1 MLKYIAKRLLLSIPV
16 IIGITILSFGI
27 MKLSP
32 GDPLAN
38 FIDPSISMEDLEVSR
53 QALGLDDPIFMQYFK
68 WINQVIHGNFGYTYS
83 GNHSVSALILERLP
97 NTLILT
103 ISAFV
108 LSFVIGIPLGVIG
121 AVKKN
126 SHTDYGLTVLALIGV
141 AIPSFFFGLL
151 VIYFFSLV
159 LGLFPSG
166 GMVNMRAG
174 FTGYAY
180 YTDVIHHLILPA
192 VVLSLGNIASVS
204 RFTRSNMLDVLKEDY
219 IRTAKAKGL
228 TNKAITYKHAF
239 RNALI
244 PVVTIFGLSI
254 PFLFSGAYITES
266 IFNWPGM
273 GQLGITAIH
282 NREYGIIMAL
292 NLFTATLVLLGNL
305 TSDILYAVV
314 DPRIR
319 NK

>member
-1 MLKYIAKRLLLSIPV
+1 MLKYIARRLLLSIPV
-16 IIGITILSFGI
+16 IIGITILSFII

-38 FIDPSISMEDLEVSR
+38 FINPSISMEDLEVSR
-53 QALGLDDPIFMQYFK
+53 EALGLNDPLFVQYFK
-68 WINQVIHGNFGYTYS
+68 WIGQVVKGNFGYTYS
-83 GNHSVSALILERLP
+83 GNHSISGLILERLP
-97 NTLILT
+97 NTIILT
-103 ISAFV
+103 LSAFV
-108 LSFVIGIPLGVIG
+108 LSFVLGIPIGVIA
-121 AVKKN
+121 AVRKN
-126 SHTDYGLTVLALIGV
+126 TRVDYGLTFFSLVGV

-151 VIYFFSLV
+151 VIYFFALV

-166 GMVNMRAG
+166 GMINIRAG
-174 FTGYAY
+174 YTGYAY
-180 YTDVIHHLILPA
+180 FTDVLHHLILPA
-192 VVLSLGNIASVS
+192 IVLSLGNIASVS

-228 TNKAITYKHAF
+228 RNKAIIYKHAF

-273 GQLGITAIH
+273 GQLGITAIQ

-292 NLFTATLVLLGNL
+292 NLITATLVLLGNL
-305 TSDILYAVV
+305 TSDILYAIV

-319 NK
+319 H